1 MTRIAHANMNE
12 FLVGLLVGALNT
24 KMIASSTW
32 ELCDSQSGTAQD
44 FARLESALTAL
55 DFHRAA
61 LHVFRMDMVVN
72 VNSVQYIERNPSD
85 VIGLFQVQHN
95 GQSAGITPISI
106 AIRFLPRGFYD
117 ATASV
122 VAEGEFKHFIK
133 PLRDHGWKEALKA
146 SVEYEN
152 WQMEMENRF
161 WSHPHYFM
169 ASNLIGS
176 YTSVIRNSIY
186 TQSLANQAVIAC
198 ALERHRIEN
207 GSYPDS
213 LDPLKL
219 TDGKPLPLDVMS
231 DKPMGYRKT
240 PDGKY
245 ALWCVGFDQKD
256 DGGKRTLDQTQ
267 PERTKFS
274 DENYSGDWVWDFSSS
289 K

>member
-1 MTRIAHANMNE
+1 
-12 FLVGLLVGALNT
+12 
-24 KMIASSTW
+24 
-32 ELCDSQSGTAQD
+32 
-44 FARLESALTAL
+44 
-55 DFHRAA
+55 
-61 LHVFRMDMVVN
+61 
-72 VNSVQYIERNPSD
+72 
-85 VIGLFQVQHN
+85 
-95 GQSAGITPISI
+95 
-106 AIRFLPRGFYD
+106 
-117 ATASV
+117 
-122 VAEGEFKHFIK
+122 
-133 PLRDHGWKEALKA
+133 
-146 SVEYEN
+146 
-152 WQMEMENRF
+152 MEMENRF